1 MNGIAANQSERR
13 HFLERIRSRSLRR
26 IVRGVATHAFMAMA
40 RFASVAVFRAQCWLH
55 QIECG
60 RDLEIFGRVIIRT
73 GDGKIVIGNRVV
85 FVSSSWRSTPSGV
98 AHPVRLRTFMPT
110 ARIIF
115 EDGSGMSGGSVTA
128 RSRTIRIGRNTLI
141 GPDCMFVDSDFH
153 IAWPPEDR
161 NRFATTDLDAD
172 ISVGDNVWFGAR
184 CIVLKGVTIGDN
196 SVIAAGSVVTKDVPS
211 NALAGGN
218 PARVLKIYTENES
231 TQLS

>member
-55 QIECG
+55 EIECG
-60 RDLEIFGRVIIRT
+60 CRPDIFGRVVIRS
-73 GDGKIVIGNRVV
+73 GDGKIIVGDRVQ
-85 FVSSSWRSTPSGV
+85 FISSSWRSSASAV

-115 EDGSGMSGGSVTA
+115 GDGSGMSGGSVTA
-128 RSRTIRIGRNTLI
+128 RSRTIRIGKNTLI

-153 IAWPPEDR
+153 IAWPPEER

-172 ISVGDNVWFGAR
+172 VSVGDNVWFGAR
-184 CIVLKGVTIGDN
+184 CVVLKGVTIGDN
-196 SVIAAGSVVTKDVPS
+196 SVIAAGSVVMKSVPA

-218 PARVLKIYTENES
+218 PARVLKIYTENGDDHAS
-231 TQLS
+231 